1 MIRVLFVVD
10 DPAELLSLRHSMTKL
25 AQEWDLKFFGT
36 VEEALASM
44 SERPFD
50 VVVADMSGRSLSGSE
65 LLALVQYQHPR
76 VVRVLLAGDGE
87 DAAVSRSAGV
97 ANRILRKPIE
107 ASGLRIS
114 IERVFDLEQRLNDPD
129 LQAMIG
135 EVGDL
140 PRPSAAVTKLNDML
154 ASDDA
159 SIDSIASVIS
169 DDINITTKLLQ
180 IVNSAYY
187 GLRHH
192 IADPREAVSYLGLNA
207 VRDVV
212 VANEMLRAFET
223 VSPPVQALVDELHE
237 HAIAVAHLARELTS
251 SKAQASEAYVAGLLH
266 DIGLLLIAS
275 RAPDKFLELHVQT
288 MRSSLSLREVEM
300 EVIGAHHCDLGALL
314 LDMWGLPSEIVEAVA
329 CHYEADTMPST
340 GIDATHAVHIA
351 DVVVSSRAEG
361 DSLRWKCEGEL
372 AEDYLREMGVADRI
386 EPITQAEIETAD
398 V

>member
-10 DPAELLSLRHSMTKL
+10 DPASLLSLRHSMAKL
-25 AQEWDLKFFGT
+25 AHEWDLKFFGV

-50 VVVADMSGRSLSGSE
+50 VVVADMSGSSLTGSE

-87 DAAVSRSAGV
+87 DNAVSKSAGV
-97 ANRILRKPIE
+97 AHRILRKPCDPVE
-107 ASGLRIS
+107 LRCA

-135 EVGDL
+135 EVGEL
-140 PRPSAAVTKLNDML
+140 PRPSAAVTRLNDVL
-154 ASDDA
+154 ASEDA
-159 SIDSIASVIS
+159 SVDNIATIIS
-169 DDINITTKLLQ
+169 DDINMTAKLLQ

-187 GLRHH
+187 GLAHH
-192 IADPREAVSYLGLNA
+192 ITEPREAVAYLGLNA

-212 VANEMLRAFET
+212 VANEMLRAFES

-237 HAIAVAHLARELTS
+237 HAIAVAHLARELMTNRNR
-251 SKAQASEAYVAGLLH
+251 ASEAYVAALLH
-266 DIGLLLIAS
+266 DVGLLLIAS
-275 RAPDKFLELHVQT
+275 CAPDRFLELHVQT

-300 EVIGAHHCDLGALL
+300 EVIGAHHSDLGALL

-329 CHYEADTMPST
+329 CHYDADTVPST
-340 GIDATHAVHIA
+340 GIDAVHAVHIA
-351 DVVVSSRAEG
+351 DVVVGSRAEG

-372 AEDYLREMGVADRI
+372 DEDYLREMGVADRI
-386 EPITQAEIETAD
+386 EPVTYALD